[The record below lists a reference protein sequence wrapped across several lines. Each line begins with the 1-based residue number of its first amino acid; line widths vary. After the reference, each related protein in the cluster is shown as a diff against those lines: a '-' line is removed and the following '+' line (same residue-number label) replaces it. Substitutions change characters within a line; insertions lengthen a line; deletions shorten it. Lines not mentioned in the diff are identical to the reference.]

1 MTGLYN
7 HHLRYD
13 SDSIRI
19 SPSIAKSTL
28 DGEVLQKV
36 FYFKTYTVGFTEDT
50 TEMLT
55 K

>member
-19 SPSIAKSTL
+19 SRIAKSPL
-28 DGEVLQKV
+28 DGEVLEKV
-36 FYFKTYTVGFTEDT
+36 FYCKIYTVLYAEDT